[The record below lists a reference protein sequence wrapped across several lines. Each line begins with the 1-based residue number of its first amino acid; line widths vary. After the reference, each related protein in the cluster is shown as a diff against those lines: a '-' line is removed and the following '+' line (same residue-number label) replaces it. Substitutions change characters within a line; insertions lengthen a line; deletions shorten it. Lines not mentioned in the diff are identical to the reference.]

1 MQEPEKVN
9 TIVEVDDIV
18 VNSFVEKF
26 NNKYDNKPLDEQ
38 KTVLNLYIK
47 SFVDNSVEFKMFL
60 NEEIKRLKQEV
71 QNAKSNEVFVNDADM
86 LAKTEKIIDK
96 LDSFKQTKIDEH
108 MISTVLKVQSLVK
121 ETVQN
126 GSSD

>member
-1 MQEPEKVN
+1 M
-9 TIVEVDDIV
+9 
-18 VNSFVEKF
+18 
-26 NNKYDNKPLDEQ
+26 
-38 KTVLNLYIK
+38 
-47 SFVDNSVEFKMFL
+47 
-60 NEEIKRLKQEV
+60 
-71 QNAKSNEVFVNDADM
+71 FVNDADM